1 MQVLH
6 YVEETLQVAEGVIGG
21 ELGILWSHL
30 TLTGHNNAATVDE
43 GLSRSSFACR
53 LLALKGT
60 GVVKSYKL
68 LQEKVDSIHHIL
80 FWEFRTASANE
91 TRLLLSLTILILLE
105 DTWEVILLLAVGALD
120 FKFSYRTV
128 LQALSCL
135 SCQDWVLY
143 WLTRIVNTQI
153 LVLLL

>member
-1 MQVLH
+1 MQVLY
-6 YVEETLQVAEGVIGG
+6 YVEETLQVAQGVIGG

-30 TLTGHNNAATVDE
+30 ALTGHNNTATVDE

-53 LLALKGT
+53 LLALKGA

-80 FWEFRTASANE
+80 FGEFRTASANE

-105 DTWEVILLLAVGALD
+105 DTWEVILLLAVGTLD

-135 SCQDWVLY
+135 SC
-143 WLTRIVNTQI
+143 
-153 LVLLL
+153 